1 MSEPTPP
8 PRDSAPPALPVIERE
23 PRLSLIWLIPI
34 VAIAVAA
41 WLGWRTLSQEGPLI
55 TLSFSTA
62 DGIVAGQTK
71 VKHKAVDLGTV
82 RSIGLSPDMSHVIVE
97 VRMRR
102 EAAPILTD
110 HARFWVVRP
119 RLTPS
124 SVSGLETLVSGS
136 YIEIDPGLPG
146 GTPRLAFIGSEQPPA
161 VRSGEP
167 GHTYILHTPRLGS
180 LGVGSP
186 VLFRDASVGEV
197 LSYDVGAPG
206 GEAVL
211 RVFVRAPFDGFIH
224 KGSYFWNESG
234 LSVNAGASGLH
245 VEVQSIQAVLAG
257 AVAFDTPAQAREGP
271 PADDGSDFPLYANR
285 EAAAASRYTNSIPVL
300 IHFHGSVRGLAVG
313 APVEIYGIQ
322 IGEVTDVKLQYD
334 FATKTL
340 DVPVKLTV
348 QPDRIAAPGAPPP
361 TMERALESL
370 SALTKSGLRAQ
381 LRTGNY
387 LTGQLYVAFDFFP
400 DAKPASI
407 REEDGAIVVPS
418 QPSDF
423 ETLARMVD
431 VIGRKLET
439 LPIERIAGNLDSSLA
454 ALNGLATGRDLKTT
468 LQSAAATMASL
479 QSLVHQL
486 NANGGPALARLPQMS
501 ADLEVTLAHA
511 NHLMASLEAGYGP
524 NSPLPRDLERL
535 VAEMND
541 AARSIRSLADLLDQ
555 HPEALVRGRSG
566 PVEER

>member
-1 MSEPTPP
+1 MTE
-8 PRDSAPPALPVIERE
+8 PPAADQEALIERE
-23 PRLSLIWLIPI
+23 PRLSLIWIIPL
-34 VAIAVAA
+34 VAAAVAA
-41 WLGWRTLSQEGPLI
+41 WLGWRALSQEGPVI
-55 TLSFSTA
+55 TLTFATA
-62 DGIVAGQTK
+62 DGLTAGQTH

-82 RSIGLSPDMSHVIVE
+82 RAIRLSKDMSHVIVE

-102 EAAPILTD
+102 EATAVLTD

-136 YIEIDPGLPG
+136 YIEIDPGAPG
-146 GTPRLAFIGSEQPPA
+146 GAEQRTWKGLEQPPA

-167 GHTYILHTPRLGS
+167 GHTYVLHTSRLGS

-197 LSYDVGAPG
+197 LSYDLGAPG
-206 GEAVL
+206 GEAVVQ
-211 RVFVRAPFDGFIH
+211 VFVRAPFDTYIH
-224 KGSYFWNESG
+224 EGSYFWNESG
-234 LSVNAGASGLH
+234 LSVAAGSGGLH
-245 VEVQSIQAVLAG
+245 LEVQSIQALLTG
-257 AVAFDTPAQAREGP
+257 AVAFDTPPEARTAPQA
-271 PADDGSDFPLYANR
+271 ADGSDFTLYADR
-285 EAAAASRYTNSIPVL
+285 TAAAASRYTNSVAVL
-300 IHFHGSVRGLAVG
+300 VHFHGSVRGLAAG

-334 FATKTL
+334 FKTKTL
-340 DVPVKLTV
+340 DVPVRLTI
-348 QPDRIAAPGAPPP
+348 QPDRISAPGAPPP
-361 TMERALESL
+361 TQERALESL
-370 SALTKSGLRAQ
+370 SVLTKNGLRAQ
-381 LRTGNY
+381 LRTANY

-400 DAKPASI
+400 EAKPGAV

-431 VIGRKLET
+431 VIGRKLEAV
-439 LPIERIAGNLDSSLA
+439 PIERIAGNLDSSLA
-454 ALNGLATGRDLKTT
+454 ALNDLATGKELKTT
-468 LQSAAATMASL
+468 LQSVAATMASAQAL
-479 QSLVHQL
+479 LRQINT
-486 NANGGPALARLPQMS
+486 NAGPALARLPQIS
-501 ADLEVTLAHA
+501 ADLQSSLDRA
-511 NHLMASLEAGYGP
+511 NRLMAALEAGYGA

-535 VAEMND
+535 VGEMND
-541 AARSIRSLADLLDQ
+541 AARAIRALANLLDQ

>member
-1 MSEPTPP
+1 MNEP
-8 PRDSAPPALPVIERE
+8 SAPEMEPQLERE
-23 PRLSLIWLIPI
+23 PRLSLLWIIPL
-34 VAIAVAA
+34 VAVVVAA

-55 TLSFSTA
+55 TLTFNTA
-62 DGIVAGQTK
+62 DGLIAGQTR

-82 RSIGLSPDMSHVIVE
+82 RAIRLSEDMSHVIVE

-102 EAAPILTD
+102 EATAVLTD

-119 RLTPS
+119 RFTPS

-136 YIEIDPGLPG
+136 YIEIDPGPPG
-146 GTPRLAFIGSEQPPA
+146 GTAQRAWKGLEQPPA

-167 GHTYILHTPRLGS
+167 GHTYVLHTRSLGS
-180 LGVGSP
+180 LGIGSP

-197 LSYDVGAPG
+197 LGYDLGAPG
-206 GEAVL
+206 GEAVV
-211 RVFVRAPFDGFIH
+211 RVFVHAPFDSYIH
-224 KGSYFWNESG
+224 AGSYFWSESG
-234 LSVNAGASGLH
+234 LSVNAGANGFHL
-245 VEVQSIQAVLAG
+245 EVQSIQALLTG
-257 AVAFDTPAQAREGP
+257 AVAFDTPPEARSAP
-271 PADDGSDFPLYANR
+271 VAADGADFPLYPDR
-285 EAAAASRYTNSIPVL
+285 TAAAASRYTNSIPIVV
-300 IHFHGSVRGLAVG
+300 HFHGSVRGLAAG

-322 IGEVTDVKLQYD
+322 IGEVTDVTLRYD

-340 DVPVKLTV
+340 DVPVRLTV
-348 QPDRIAAPGAPPP
+348 QPDRISAPGAPPA
-361 TMERALESL
+361 TQERALESL
-370 SALTKSGLRAQ
+370 TALTKNGLRAQ
-381 LRTGNY
+381 LRTANY

-400 DAKPASI
+400 EAKPAPI

-431 VIGRKLET
+431 IIGRKLEAV
-439 LPIERIAGNLDSSLA
+439 PIERIAGNLDSSLA
-454 ALNGLATGRDLKTT
+454 ALAGIATGKELKTT
-468 LQSAAATMASL
+468 LQSAAATMASAQAL
-479 QSLVHQL
+479 LRQINT
-486 NANGGPALARLPQMS
+486 NAGPALARLPRLS
-501 ADLEVTLAHA
+501 AELEASLDRA
-511 NHLMASLEAGYGP
+511 NRLMAALESGYGA

-535 VAEMND
+535 VGEMND